1 MIRAALYIDQNNN
14 VVLDNLNSTTCLSS
28 INVSGYATLNN
39 NATVLSSLSIYG
51 NTILNTATINSTS
64 NTVGKTTMQDFQVK
78 GVCTFPVK
86 NWLIDSSSNQRM
98 EEYILIMVLN
108 IRWFCI

>member
-1 MIRAALYIDQNNN
+1 MN
-14 VVLDNLNSTTCLSS
+14 VALDNPTTCLSS

-86 NWLIDSSSNQRM
+86 NWLIDSSSNQR
-98 EEYILIMVLN
+98 
-108 IRWFCI
+108 